1 MKSFTPMLTRKR
13 KIVFLA
19 IDTILFFAAFTLI
32 LRLRIPDVQAGESA
46 ISQLALLG
54 LISIVGQY
62 IFGNYDLDN
71 IIDKKHFIKRQM
83 SAAIFSLVLSLV
95 SNFLLEN
102 YLYQPFNQK
111 LLLFVFGVFS
121 VYVAMYKHFTVHM
134 FKTLRAKVKW
144 LVIAPIEVQQLIK
157 TDFSKIV
164 FEGQIEFMSTSE
176 SLGDIYDK
184 LLEPWTTVITSLSHE
199 QAYGELGYIIEDKR
213 QTGTN
218 VITASEFYER
228 HLLKVPLHIL
238 DYNWFVDAN
247 GFYVTTDVG
256 SEKLKRLLDFSMALL
271 LFILSSPFILLTY
284 LLVKL
289 DSKGPA
295 LYSQIR
301 TGKDGVE
308 FKIYKFRS
316 MRIDAEKNGAVW
328 ASLNDSRVTR
338 VGHLIRKTRLDELP
352 QIWNILKGDMSFVG
366 PRPER
371 PEFNEM
377 LEQSMPYYQLRHTV
391 KPGLTGWAQV
401 MYPYGASV
409 DDSKE
414 KLQYELYYMKH
425 GGFFQDINVMFKTVA
440 VVFGATGR

>member
-1 MKSFTPMLTRKR
+1 MLTRKR

-32 LRLRIPDVQAGESA
+32 LRLRIPNVQAGESA

-71 IIDKKHFIKRQM
+71 IIDKKHFIKRQI

-102 YLYQPFNQK
+102 YLYQQFNQK

-121 VYVAMYKHFTVHM
+121 IYVAMYKHFTVQM